1 MHNFEVE
8 YRILSESEGGRKTVP
23 SQGIKWDFSYEHP
36 SHKAN
41 DLFMIWPQ
49 FLDENGKVFSKSKGP
64 VPRTGKARMW
74 IVSDDM
80 KKYHRDKIY
89 VGMKAY
95 GMEGPMVVANY
106 VVTKMVGFTQN
117 TSE

>member
-8 YRILSESEGGRKTVP
+8 YRILGESEGGRRNLP
-23 SQGIKWDFSYEHP
+23 SPGIKWDFSYEHP
-36 SHKAN
+36 SHTAD

-49 FLDENGKVFSKSKGP
+49 FLDKNGKVISKSIAQ
-64 VPRTGKARMW
+64 VPQSGSARMW
-74 IVSDDM
+74 VVSDDM
-80 KKYHRDKIY
+80 KKYHKDKIY

-95 GMEGPMVVANY
+95 GMEGPRIVAHY
-106 VVTKMVGFTQN
+106 LVTKIVDFAQN